1 MSIFRTTD
9 VPCPSCNTPVSFELV
24 HSVNA
29 GRAPHLRASILDRS
43 FQKQPCP
50 ACGLAF
56 RVEPEFSYMDMG
68 RSQFFAVWPA
78 ARAAEWKD
86 FEKRSQ
92 EVFDKSFGSSAPP
105 EARAIGKKLKPRAV
119 FGWAGLNEKL
129 IAADA
134 EIDDETLELAK
145 MGVIRNLDEAPAMAN
160 SELRLL
166 GVDAANLVLGWFRV
180 GSEDLSE
187 VVTVDKA
194 VLGEIAASPA
204 NWKALRE
211 EVSAGLFVDYRRLI
225 LGAG

>member
-1 MSIFRTTD
+1 MSIFRTTEI
-9 VPCPSCNTPVSFELV
+9 PCPSCNTPVSFELV

-50 ACGLAF
+50 ACGVAF
-56 RVEPEFSYMDMG
+56 RVEPEFSYMDMT

-78 ARAAEWKD
+78 AKAAEWNEY
-86 FEKRSQ
+86 EKRSQ
-92 EVFDKSFGSSAPP
+92 QVFDKSFGSGAPP

-129 IAADA
+129 IVGDA
-134 EIDDETLELAK
+134 GIDDQTLELTK
-145 MGVIRNLDEAPAMAN
+145 MGVIRNLDEAPGIGQ

-166 GVDAANLVLGWFRV
+166 GTDESNLIMGWFRI

-187 VVTVDKA
+187 VVTVDKS
-194 VLGEIAASPA
+194 VLAEIAASPA
-204 NWKALRE
+204 NWKALRD